1 MSPEEAHAVRDRLAA
16 LRRLGETLKEEKE
29 ELWSD
34 ASQYRVSA
42 WLGEVEGLV
51 KERFGHNPALVARAQ
66 ALTGE
71 ELVSDRQPVDAA
83 IGLLQ
88 RVDAA
93 ISLLKTLDSF
103 VFVEPLSG
111 ASEALKALIEQ
122 TLREEYFHNWPFRL
136 LIIAFGVLLTLFF
149 GGTLYLNWQVQGIAN
164 QADAARRS
172 IDSARDSVMT
182 ATSQTVSRVQEQAQ
196 GEAEAQLKKLRETI
210 AGFQQT
216 ASQLQIDAKSQ
227 EQSLRDAVD
236 VANKTI
242 TSLRASLAAIPDQ
255 LTDQFTKARP
265 QIQDA
270 VTQAV
275 NTAPQVTN
283 AYLPAKKTER
293 DRMISDGVKQRVDN
307 AGELIKQDTETVDLQ
322 KKNFTDALEIAR
334 SELPQAAKLADTRAA
349 AFTDVLSQYSGRID
363 DILSRLSGS
372 KKLTTV
378 EVVARVLGM
387 AFWIVLGSL
396 LLSVVAVVVSFL
408 RRRPRVP

>member
-283 AYLPAKKTER
+283 AYLAAKKTEI